1 MISLAGCCSSSHGE
15 TYFFSFAMHGKP
27 ARSPCYYYLFFW
39 FSFYCYCCCPNPGYS
54 DPNQSSNLSISLTHH
69 GLTRFLSPSPPSS
82 FLSYTHS
89 FSHSLHKTY
98 REQRNTFFLVFSLI
112 HTFFVSL
119 SAKKNIRNSIS
130 IISIQSNKP
139 APSPLSFNH
148 SASPSTPCSCST
160 KKEPRANAPPAPAPA
175 PAVTSNPTGG
185 QSLAPAKNLK
195 HKHW

>member
-27 ARSPCYYYLFFW
+27 ARSPCYYYFFFW
-39 FSFYCYCCCPNPGYS
+39 FSFYCYCCCPNPATLI
-54 DPNQSSNLSISLTHH
+54 QTNLLIY
-69 GLTRFLSPSPPSS
+69 LSPSLTTGLHAFSPPP
-82 FLSYTHS
+82 LPRP
-89 FSHSLHKTY
+89 FSHTHILCLTLCTKH
-98 REQRNTFFLVFSLI
+98 
-112 HTFFVSL
+112 
-119 SAKKNIRNSIS
+119 IRNSIS

-139 APSPLSFNH
+139 ASSPLSLNH

-185 QSLAPAKNLK
+185 QSLAPAKSLK
-195 HKHW
+195 HRH